1 MNSITIRPPIV
12 TSALFPARLTHYGQV
27 RAFLDAFCHAAGVPH
42 NSCLRLNLVVEELF
56 TNTVKHGLRGDS
68 DSPVLIELKA
78 KLREVVLTYED
89 QAPPFNP
96 LAYAEKVATKEQAE
110 AGKVGGLGTVLT
122 RELSIASDYTYLFG
136 HNRIRLTMAR

>member
-1 MNSITIRPPIV
+1 MNSITLRPPIV
-12 TSALFPARLTHYGQV
+12 TSALFPARLTHYAQV

-42 NSCLRLNLVVEELF
+42 TSCLRLNLVVEELF

-68 DSPVLIELKA
+68 DSPVLIDLKA
-78 KLREVVLTYED
+78 KLREVVLTYQD

-96 LAYAEKVATKEQAE
+96 LAYAGKVTAKEQVE
-110 AGKVGGLGTVLT
+110 SGKVGGLGTVLT
-122 RELSIASDYTYLFG
+122 RELSLAADYTYLFG